1 MPPLL
6 ITRSSASLSPHVLT
20 PESHPDLAQLAPGLW
35 IWHAYDP
42 SVKAELFSTALA
54 PDHGIYLVDPIPL
67 PDPELRQLKDA
78 GPITG
83 VIVTNANH
91 QRAALDYSDTLSI
104 PVVAH
109 PDALAEI
116 KPARSGDLA
125 SLRSSGLEVIE
136 IEGAV
141 AGEIALYHSLNGGT
155 LVVGDALIN
164 FEPYGFT
171 FLPGKYCLDQKLM
184 RRSLKKLLSLPFDRL
199 LFAHGDPIVS
209 GASRRLHQLLEN
221 NS

>member
-1 MPPLL
+1 M
-6 ITRSSASLSPHVLT
+6 TT
-20 PESHPDLAQLAPGLW
+20 PESDPDLARLGPGLW

-54 PDHGIYLVDPIPL
+54 PNRGIYLVDPIPL
-67 PDPELRQLKDA
+67 PDPELGQLKEA

-104 PVVAH
+104 PIVAH
-109 PDALAEI
+109 SDALAEI

-125 SLRSSGLEVIE
+125 SLQSSGGLEVIE

-141 AGEIALYHSLNGGT
+141 AGEIALYHSLNSGT
-155 LVVGDALIN
+155 LIVGDALIN

-171 FLPGKYCLDQKLM
+171 FLPGKYCLDQKRM
-184 RRSLKKLLSLPFDRL
+184 RRSLKRLLSLPFERL
-199 LFAHGDPIVS
+199 LFAHGEPIVS
-209 GASRRLHQLLEN
+209 GASRRLRQLLEDK
-221 NS
+221 S